1 MDMEARARLQDLSA
15 RSGAA
20 QGAFMAVAMIVA
32 GGFDYLV
39 NVFVGRQLAPTEFF
53 VFVTVTAL
61 VQIMVQVTN
70 VIRNVVAFYVAE
82 ATVRSEAVN
91 HIGSIFQRS
100 WRWAWR
106 WGLVGAGLFALAG
119 PALARFLRIDT
130 PWPLWAAAF
139 ALLLLFLRPVTDGT
153 LQGTQ
158 RFYGLGSVQMLQ
170 SAMRLVF
177 AVVLLGLGLQ
187 AAGAIVAL
195 PLGST
200 VALVLAL
207 ILLRPYFSTP
217 APADAPIPI
226 SWRYSI
232 YTLIGLLAFALM
244 VNADAVVVRRL
255 FGDAAAEAYGPVVT
269 LGKMNLFIPLGIGLV
284 LFPKA
289 TQRHA
294 AGRDS
299 RPVLL
304 LALAATLLP
313 GLILTLGYYLFSAQI
328 VELVFGPAY
337 TDPGLVLPLVGLA
350 TTLFAGVNIWLN
362 YALSLERRV
371 FVFLLAGIVVLQIS
385 AMALTHSNLETIA
398 LIMISAGAAGNVAG
412 ALTTLGQKQKP
423 AGSITGPPPL

>member
-1 MDMEARARLQDLSA
+1 M
-15 RSGAA
+15 AA
-20 QGAFMAVAMIVA
+20 AMIIA

-53 VFVTVTAL
+53 VFVSVTAL
-61 VQIMVQVTN
+61 IQIMVQVTN

-82 ATVRSEAVN
+82 ATVRHEALQHV
-91 HIGSIFQRS
+91 GSIFQRS

-106 WGLVGAGLFALAG
+106 WGLVGAGLFALTG

-170 SAMRLVF
+170 SLLRLLF

-195 PLGST
+195 PLGSS

-207 ILLRPYFSTP
+207 VLLRPYLATTP
-217 APADAPIPI
+217 PQESPIPV

-244 VNADAVVVRRL
+244 VNADAIVVRRL
-255 FGDAAAEAYGPVVT
+255 FGDAVAEAYGPVVT

-289 TQRHA
+289 TQRHV

-299 RPVLL
+299 RPVLM
-304 LALAATLLP
+304 LALLATLLP
-313 GLILTLGYYLFSAQI
+313 GLLLTVLYYLFSAEI
-328 VELVFGPAY
+328 VMIVFGPAY
-337 TDPGLVLPLVGLA
+337 EDPGIILPLVGLA
-350 TTLFAGVNIWLN
+350 TTLFAGINIWLN

-371 FVFLLAGIVVLQIS
+371 FVFALATIVLVQIG
-385 AMALTHSNLETIA
+385 AMVLTHSSLATIA
-398 LIMISAGAAGNVAG
+398 SIMIVAGLAGHIAGAA
-412 ALTTLGQKQKP
+412 TTLRRSDPGDSSGKP
-423 AGSITGPPPL
+423 EPTLGSDQFRVDL